1 MIRLGIGFT
10 AGFIVAIL
18 LAYYGVINVGNTAK
32 IIEKGGSAISSKV
45 SEEAIYM
52 SGKPI

>member
-32 IIEKGGSAISSKV
+32 IIEKGGSAIT
-45 SEEAIYM
+45 SELKTKA
-52 SGKPI
+52 GKPI